1 MFIQSR
7 RVSSVLR
14 SLALSFGEGLAFSV
28 GSKLVQNAVRPANQ
42 LEAPDFA
49 PVAARL
55 EQIEQRIA
63 KVERPREP
71 QQFDQKVIHAIVSA
85 LETRLQEQSAHV
97 GRRLEDQASSL
108 RAEVKEMHREFTTT
122 VANVVGEQVAQRV
135 AELEVRFQDRVAAAV
150 APLQAELADLRARVA
165 ETENTM
171 AEFVAAISLMCRKA
185 AERNEQETIA
195 AEPAPQAVPELES
208 EPEPVPAVA
217 AASVEPVLEVPAPV
231 VAVKPEPLPAI
242 AASAAEPV
250 LDLPIPAFAQ
260 TRKPPGIWHIPVASS
275 FLFAVAAAGLL
286 MRAL

>member
-1 MFIQSR
+1 
-7 RVSSVLR
+7 
-14 SLALSFGEGLAFSV
+14 LSFGEGLAFSV
-28 GSKLVQNAVRPANQ
+28 GTKLVQNAVRPANQ
-42 LEAPDFA
+42 IEAPDFA

-55 EQIEQRIA
+55 EQIEQRIS

-85 LETRLQEQSAHV
+85 LETRMQEQSAHV
-97 GRRLEDQASSL
+97 GRRLEEQASSL
-108 RAEVKEMHREFTTT
+108 RAEVKEMHRDFAAT

-171 AEFVAAISLMCRKA
+171 AEFVAAISMMCRKA
-185 AERNEQETIA
+185 AERNEPEPEA
-195 AEPAPQAVPELES
+195 VAEPAP
-208 EPEPVPAVA
+208 
-217 AASVEPVLEVPAPV
+217 VEPVLDVPAPV
-231 VAVKPEPLPAI
+231 VAARTEPLPAI

-260 TRKPPGIWHIPVASS
+260 TRKPPGIWRIPVASS
-275 FLFAVAAAGLL
+275 FLFAFAAAGLL